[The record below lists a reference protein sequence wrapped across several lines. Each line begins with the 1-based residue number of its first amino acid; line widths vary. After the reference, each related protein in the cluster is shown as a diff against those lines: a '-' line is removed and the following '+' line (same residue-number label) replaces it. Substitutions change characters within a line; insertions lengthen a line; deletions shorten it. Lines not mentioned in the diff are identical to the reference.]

1 MTETPETRTE
11 PTAVT
16 TDRRESSAVRRD
28 RPNRLNR
35 IAALVGIV
43 AGVVFII
50 AAIFFSG
57 FVLGAH
63 SGGDFGRDHRGDEF
77 GMMNRDGRQPMGPG
91 GMMGPGQMGPGQMGP
106 GQMGPGQMGPGQ
118 MGPGQMGPGQMG
130 PGQMG
135 PGQMTPGQQQS
146 PTTTTA
152 VPSSPRP

>member
-57 FVLGAH
+57 FAIGKH
-63 SGGDFGRDHRGDEF
+63 SGGYFGRDHRGDEF
-77 GMMNRDGRQPMGPG
+77 GMYRDGGPRMGPGQTGPGGMMSPGQTGPG
-91 GMMGPGQMGPGQMGP
+91 GMMGPGQR
-106 GQMGPGQMGPGQ
+106 
-118 MGPGQMGPGQMG
+118 
-130 PGQMG
+130 
-135 PGQMTPGQQQS
+135 QS
-146 PTTTTA
+146 PTTMPA